1 MVTKREVPGEGIV
14 MKFAMDIYTLPYL
27 KWITSK
33 DLLYRE
39 LCSMLCGSLDGR
51 SIWGR
56 MDTHTGMAESL
67 CCAPESITAL
77 LTGYTS
83 IQNIKFLKIRC

>member
-51 SIWGR
+51 GVWGR
-56 MDTHTGMAESL
+56 INACIYMAESL
-67 CCAPESITAL
+67 GCPPETITTL
-77 LTGYTS
+77 LTDCTP
-83 IQNIKFLKIRC
+83 I

>member
-1 MVTKREVPGEGIV
+1 MVIKREVPGEGIV
-14 MKFAMDIYTLPYL
+14 MKFVMDTYTLPYL

-51 SIWGR
+51 GVWGR
-56 MDTHTGMAESL
+56 MDTCTGMAESL
-67 CCAPESITAL
+67 CCSPESITAL

-83 IQNIKFLKIRC
+83 I